1 MEELKA
7 SFNQIQGFYFVSSLT
22 GQVGLLC
29 GVFFHKRERERERER
44 AMKYNFCVAFKGA

>member
-29 GVFFHKRERERERER
+29 VCERERERER
-44 AMKYNFCVAFKGA
+44 AMKYNFYVAFKGA